1 VLVVLGQDDDLKAG
15 RAKERREGTD
25 ERNAGGRKCWKMKRS
40 GGVSLASTATNI
52 IFCCDK
58 KFCHVCRDKTLLL
71 SRLKFSCRGNTFV
84 ATKLC
89 LSQHTRQNCLSR
101 QPFVAT
107 NTTKLCLSRQL
118 FVVTNVL
125 SRQNYVCLD
134 KHSFVATK
142 DVFCVCR
149 DKHVFVATKLLSR
162 EKLYLWQ
169 LSPMIVGCLVKME
182 TGEDRE
188 RVEG

>member
-1 VLVVLGQDDDLKAG
+1 MLENEEIRWGIIGVYCHKYHFLLRQKVLS
-15 RAKERREGTD
+15 
-25 ERNAGGRKCWKMKRS
+25 C
-40 GGVSLASTATNI
+40 
-52 IFCCDK
+52 
-58 KFCHVCRDKTLLL
+58 L
-71 SRLKFSCRGNTFV
+71 SRQNTSFV
-84 ATKLC
+84 ATKVFLPRQTLLLRQNYVC
-89 LSQHTRQNCLSR
+89 RNTTRQNCLSR